1 VSLRRAA
8 VGLQKAAQ
16 EKFATKPKIR
26 WGNTGDFA
34 VFVNGKEIF
43 DHKRN
48 GVIPPAEDLLHR
60 ISAAAS

>member
-1 VSLRRAA
+1 MDLRRAA
-8 VGLQKAAQ
+8 VGLQKAAH

-43 DHKRN
+43 DHKRD
-48 GVIPPAEDLLHR
+48 GAIPATEDLLRR
-60 ISAAAS
+60 IAGAAS